1 MCAPVQTAAGPRYC
15 FPVTFL
21 RLRSGPL
28 GDLPVKQRCLHQW
41 PFSLPAS
48 PAGLECP
55 CSCSGASSMSQELRL
70 TNPGCGLQCSPSQ
83 PPRVPWPDHCY
94 TLGWGRS
101 KAEEPRCLGPLV
113 QKVLCV
119 AWCRG
124 QAGLG
129 SGSSLGQPCR
139 GEPALPMSPT
149 VTPALGRSTGTPV
162 SKQQVISTLPR
173 STGLSHLWLVTQLGH
188 APHVSRHLNDLPS
201 CAQTAVHVC
210 STPHASLRPR
220 AGWAQA
226 ELRRP
231 HKPTPKPGLLP
242 AK

>member
-1 MCAPVQTAAGPRYC
+1 MPASVAILPPRFSRRPGMSLLLLWGQLNVPRAAPDQTRVRAPVLPLLSPPGFPGRTTATHWG
-15 FPVTFL
+15 
-21 RLRSGPL
+21 G
-28 GDLPVKQRCLHQW
+28 
-41 PFSLPAS
+41 
-48 PAGLECP
+48 
-55 CSCSGASSMSQELRL
+55 
-70 TNPGCGLQCSPSQ
+70 
-83 PPRVPWPDHCY
+83 
-94 TLGWGRS
+94 GRS
-101 KAEEPRCLGPLV
+101 KAEEPRCLGPFV
-113 QKVLCV
+113 QRVLWV

-129 SGSSLGQPCR
+129 SGSSLGQPCG

-201 CAQTAVHVC
+201 CAQTAVQVC

-231 HKPTPKPGLLP
+231 HNPTPKPGLLP